1 MLKIS
6 LIDGRT
12 QRRLVLEGKVI
23 GPWAA
28 ELRTAY
34 QKARADLNGRELV
47 IDLKHITAINQEG
60 ENALSELMSEGV
72 KFCGRGVFTKQILKQ
87 VASRARKSL
96 QQGRDDQAREE
107 SRSSRRKP
115 IRQGDRRQQ
124 HANAKCIRRD

>member
-1 MLKIS
+1 VCALPYRKREKAMLKIS
-6 LIDGRT
+6 LLDGRT

-34 QKARADLNGRELV
+34 QKTRADLNGRELV

-60 ENALSELMSEGV
+60 EDVLFELMSEGV

-96 QQGRDDQAREE
+96 QQ
-107 SRSSRRKP
+107 RK
-115 IRQGDRRQQ
+115 R
-124 HANAKCIRRD
+124 